1 MVADIASQYEV
12 AAALAQDRGWGD
24 TPYAI
29 FACVQRFATDNKR
42 TAEKS
47 ISEHVWFYENVTIP
61 SSSTSS
67 RDTITGENCAS
78 IVLD

>member
-1 MVADIASQYEV
+1 LVADIARQYEV

-47 ISEHVWFYENVTIP
+47 ISEHVWFYEKVTIQA
-61 SSSTSS
+61 STNSS
-67 RDTITGENCAS
+67 RDAITGEPDRA
-78 IVLD
+78 